1 MTDFVEQQLR
11 PELFNPPVRS
21 VLDGDFYEP
30 LMRRYA
36 YEYLPDVEV
45 VMQVINRHKH
55 IPVAEIIDEKE
66 LRGALDHI
74 RTLTCPETDTSWLRG
89 QQVYGAGRLF
99 PDEFLAHM
107 EKDTLCPYTLA
118 RNGDQYDLRFTGPA
132 PTSFPWESTGMAAMS
147 ELYFRSLMRRMNRSE
162 LEILYARAKN
172 RLWETLQ
179 KIKAHPT
186 ISISEFGTRR
196 RHSFLWQK
204 FVLGMCKEVLGA
216 QFSGISNTYLAF
228 KYSAVPKGTNAHK
241 LPMVEVA
248 LANSPD
254 EMRQAQYLVY
264 ERWAKLYPPPL
275 LILLT
280 DAFGSKQF
288 FAGAPEWLARASRGA
303 RGDSGDL
310 FEYGDML
317 IAWYLSY
324 GVDPKQKLY
333 VPSDG
338 LDADMIIRL
347 HQYFEGRIQMSYGW
361 GTGLTNDFADLHP
374 TPDKC
379 VPGLAPLTWR
389 ELFKAFSNV
398 CKPISANG
406 RGCAKIS
413 DTAGKGTGDPTAL
426 ALNISV
432 FGAGDGVENAII
444 V

>member
-1 MTDFVEQQLR
+1 MTDFVERVLR

-21 VLDGDFYEP
+21 VLDSDFYEP

-36 YEYLPDVEV
+36 YEFLPDVEV

-55 IPVAEIIDEKE
+55 IPVAEIVDERE

-74 RTLTCPETDTSWLRG
+74 RTLTTSATDTSWLRG
-89 QQVYGAGRLF
+89 QHVNGIKLF
-99 PDEFLAHM
+99 PDDFLARM
-107 EKDTLCPYTLA
+107 EGDPLSPYTLA
-118 RNGDQYDLRFTGPA
+118 RNGDQYDLRFEGTCSTA
-132 PTSFPWESTGMAAMS
+132 FPWESTGMAAMS
-147 ELYFRSLMRRMNRSE
+147 ELYFRSLMRRMSRAE
-162 LEILYARAKN
+162 LEILYARAKD
-172 RLWETLQ
+172 RLWGTLQ

-204 FVLGMCKEVLGA
+204 FVLEMCKEILGN
-216 QFSGISNTYLAF
+216 QFAGISNTYLAF
-228 KYSAVPKGTNAHK
+228 KYDAVPKGTNAHK

-254 EMRQAQYLVY
+254 EMRAAQYLVY
-264 ERWAKLYPPPL
+264 ERWDKLYPSPL

-288 FAGAPEWLARASRGA
+288 FAGAPAWLAHKSRGA

-310 FEYGDML
+310 FTYGDML
-317 IAWYLSY
+317 IDWYKSY
-324 GVDPKQKLY
+324 GVDPLQKLY
-333 VPSDG
+333 IPSDG
-338 LDADMIIRL
+338 LTADMVIRL
-347 HQYFEGRIQMSYGW
+347 HEYFKGRIQMSYGW

-389 ELFKAFSNV
+389 QVFRAFSNV
-398 CKPISANG
+398 CKPIEANG
-406 RGCAKIS
+406 RKCFKIS
-413 DTAGKGTGDPTAL
+413 DTLGKETGDPAAVAYGMT
-426 ALNISV
+426 V
-432 FGAGDGVENAII
+432 FGSGDRVQNEI
-444 V
+444 VV

>member
-1 MTDFVEQQLR
+1 MTDFVMQQLR
-11 PELFNPPVRS
+11 PEAFNPPVRS
-21 VLDGDFYEP
+21 VWDGDFYEP

-36 YEYLPDVEV
+36 YEYLPNVEV

-74 RTLTCPETDTSWLRG
+74 RTLTSRETDTSWMAG
-89 QQVYGAGRLF
+89 QKVFGKPLF
-99 PDEFLAHM
+99 PDEFLALT
-107 EKDTLCPYTLA
+107 EKEPLCPYTLS
-118 RNGDQYDLRFTGPA
+118 RKGDQYDLQFVGPA

-147 ELYFRSLMRRMNRSE
+147 ELYFRSLMRRMSRAE
-162 LEILYARAKN
+162 LEILYARAKD
-172 RLWETLQ
+172 RLWGTLQ

-204 FVLGMCKEVLGA
+204 FVLGMCKEVLGK

-228 KYSAVPKGTNAHK
+228 KHDAIPKGTNAHK

-248 LANSPD
+248 LADTPD
-254 EMRQAQYLVY
+254 EMRAAQYLVY
-264 ERWAKLYPPPL
+264 ERWAKLYPPAL

-310 FEYGDML
+310 FEYGDMV
-317 IAWYLSY
+317 IDWYKSY
-324 GVDPKQKLY
+324 GVDPTQKLY

-338 LDADMIIRL
+338 LDAEMIIRL
-347 HQYFEGRIQMSYGW
+347 HEYFDGRIQMSYGW

-374 TPDKC
+374 TPDKY

-389 ELFKAFSNV
+389 ELFRAFSNV

-406 RGCAKIS
+406 RGCAKLS
-413 DTAGKGTGDPTAL
+413 DTAGKETGEESAIARCIAVFGTGDRVH
-426 ALNISV
+426 NK
-432 FGAGDGVENAII
+432 I
-444 V
+444 VV